1 MYSAIQQEKTSNT
14 KEIHV
19 LSVNTLEYLINVNI
33 KRKDIVSKWII
44 LIGKLDN
51 TANYYATAE
60 DLVFLSRLADNLTG
74 AVNPVHINYY
84 SGQEYFYLQN
94 SCTKNKTKSVRFSCP
109 STNSR
114 KLCCWFKTGN
124 SIDKK
129 WDNYYGS
136 VS

>member
-19 LSVNTLEYLINVNI
+19 LSVNTLDYLININI
-33 KRKDIVSKWII
+33 NWKDIVSKWII
-44 LIGKLDN
+44 LIGKFNN

-84 SGQEYFYLQN
+84 SGQEYFYLQ
-94 SCTKNKTKSVRFSCP
+94 KF
-109 STNSR
+109 
-114 KLCCWFKTGN
+114 LH
-124 SIDKK
+124 
-129 WDNYYGS
+129 
-136 VS
+136 

>member
-19 LSVNTLEYLINVNI
+19 LSVNTLDYLININI
-33 KRKDIVSKWII
+33 NRKDIVSKWII
-44 LIGKLDN
+44 LIGKFNN

-84 SGQEYFYLQN
+84 SGQEYFYLQ
-94 SCTKNKTKSVRFSCP
+94 KF
-109 STNSR
+109 
-114 KLCCWFKTGN
+114 LH
-124 SIDKK
+124 
-129 WDNYYGS
+129 
-136 VS
+136 

>member
-19 LSVNTLEYLINVNI
+19 LSVNTLDYLISINI
-33 KRKDIVSKWII
+33 NININRKDIVSKWII
-44 LIGKLDN
+44 LIGKFNN

-84 SGQEYFYLQN
+84 SGQEYFYLQ
-94 SCTKNKTKSVRFSCP
+94 KF
-109 STNSR
+109 
-114 KLCCWFKTGN
+114 LH
-124 SIDKK
+124 
-129 WDNYYGS
+129 
-136 VS
+136 

>member
-19 LSVNTLEYLINVNI
+19 LSVNTLDYLININ
-33 KRKDIVSKWII
+33 RKDIVSKWII
-44 LIGKLDN
+44 LIGKFNN

-84 SGQEYFYLQN
+84 SGQEYFYLQ
-94 SCTKNKTKSVRFSCP
+94 KF
-109 STNSR
+109 
-114 KLCCWFKTGN
+114 LH
-124 SIDKK
+124 
-129 WDNYYGS
+129 
-136 VS
+136 

>member
-19 LSVNTLEYLINVNI
+19 LSVNTLDYLININI
-33 KRKDIVSKWII
+33 NININRKDIVSKWII
-44 LIGKLDN
+44 LIGKFNN

-84 SGQEYFYLQN
+84 SGQEYFYLQ
-94 SCTKNKTKSVRFSCP
+94 KF
-109 STNSR
+109 
-114 KLCCWFKTGN
+114 LH
-124 SIDKK
+124 
-129 WDNYYGS
+129 
-136 VS
+136 

>member
-19 LSVNTLEYLINVNI
+19 LSVNTLDYLININI
-33 KRKDIVSKWII
+33 NWKDIVSKWII
-44 LIGKLDN
+44 LIGQFNN

-84 SGQEYFYLQN
+84 SGQEYFYLQ
-94 SCTKNKTKSVRFSCP
+94 KF
-109 STNSR
+109 
-114 KLCCWFKTGN
+114 LH
-124 SIDKK
+124 
-129 WDNYYGS
+129 
-136 VS
+136 

>member
-19 LSVNTLEYLINVNI
+19 LSVNTLDYLININI
-33 KRKDIVSKWII
+33 NWKDIVSKWII
-44 LIGKLDN
+44 LIGKFNN

-84 SGQEYFYLQN
+84 SGQEYFYLQ
-94 SCTKNKTKSVRFSCP
+94 RF
-109 STNSR
+109 
-114 KLCCWFKTGN
+114 LH
-124 SIDKK
+124 
-129 WDNYYGS
+129 
-136 VS
+136 

>member
-19 LSVNTLEYLINVNI
+19 LSVNTLDYLININI
-33 KRKDIVSKWII
+33 NININSKDIVSKWII
-44 LIGKLDN
+44 LIGKFNN

-84 SGQEYFYLQN
+84 SGQEYFYLQ
-94 SCTKNKTKSVRFSCP
+94 KF
-109 STNSR
+109 
-114 KLCCWFKTGN
+114 LH
-124 SIDKK
+124 
-129 WDNYYGS
+129 
-136 VS
+136 

>member
-19 LSVNTLEYLINVNI
+19 LSVNTLDYLININI
-33 KRKDIVSKWII
+33 NRKDIVSKWII
-44 LIGKLDN
+44 IIGKFNN

-84 SGQEYFYLQN
+84 SGQEYFYLQ
-94 SCTKNKTKSVRFSCP
+94 KF
-109 STNSR
+109 
-114 KLCCWFKTGN
+114 LH
-124 SIDKK
+124 
-129 WDNYYGS
+129 
-136 VS
+136 

>member
-19 LSVNTLEYLINVNI
+19 LSVNTLDYLININI
-33 KRKDIVSKWII
+33 NSKDIVSKWII
-44 LIGKLDN
+44 LIGKFNN

-84 SGQEYFYLQN
+84 SGQEYFYLQ
-94 SCTKNKTKSVRFSCP
+94 KF
-109 STNSR
+109 
-114 KLCCWFKTGN
+114 LH
-124 SIDKK
+124 
-129 WDNYYGS
+129 
-136 VS
+136 

>member
-19 LSVNTLEYLINVNI
+19 LSVNTLDYLININI
-33 KRKDIVSKWII
+33 NRKDIVSKWII
-44 LIGKLDN
+44 LIGKFNN

-84 SGQEYFYLQN
+84 SGQGYFYLQ
-94 SCTKNKTKSVRFSCP
+94 KF
-109 STNSR
+109 
-114 KLCCWFKTGN
+114 LH
-124 SIDKK
+124 
-129 WDNYYGS
+129 
-136 VS
+136 

>member
-19 LSVNTLEYLINVNI
+19 LSVNTLDYLININS
-33 KRKDIVSKWII
+33 KDIVSKWII
-44 LIGKLDN
+44 LIGKFNN

-84 SGQEYFYLQN
+84 SGQEYFYLQ
-94 SCTKNKTKSVRFSCP
+94 KF
-109 STNSR
+109 
-114 KLCCWFKTGN
+114 LH
-124 SIDKK
+124 
-129 WDNYYGS
+129 
-136 VS
+136 